1 MSPSQVGINGQS
13 RTILHRFRSMNRTM
27 ILNKALTNV
36 RIELQRQKRVQKLND
51 HEIKSMKAKHEDLLS
66 EIATH
71 RGRIRQESRQFEL
84 IKQNFDFQLNHLR
97 SDLENSVPKAQWD
110 QLEAKLDEKTKMI
123 REMSETNSNTKAG
136 IPGQIV
142 SSSGQEHPRTV
153 W

>member
-1 MSPSQVGINGQS
+1 MSPSQAGINGPPL
-13 RTILHRFRSMNRTM
+13 TIKLRFMSM
-27 ILNKALTNV
+27 ILNEALTNV

-136 IPGQIV
+136 IPVQIV
-142 SSSGQEHPRTV
+142 SSSGQEDPRTV